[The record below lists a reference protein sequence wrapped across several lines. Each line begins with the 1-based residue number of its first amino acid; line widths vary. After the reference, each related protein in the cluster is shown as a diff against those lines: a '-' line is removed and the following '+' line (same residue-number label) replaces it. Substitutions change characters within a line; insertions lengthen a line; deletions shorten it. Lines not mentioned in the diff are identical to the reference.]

1 MTILNLTPERTVE
14 LHRVLTALSSAHA
27 HGHLTVR
34 GEYIAMSLEMSSADV
49 GALLSSAAIEEW
61 VYLQLDGV
69 SWRLMDG
76 VVTGVVALPDCDMCK
91 YVHDKTGVQ
100 AIADAKT
107 DGGRWGYVCAEH
119 FVTEHCSLGLGRG
132 QFLRVEA

>member
-1 MTILNLTPERTVE
+1 MTILNLTTERTVE

-49 GALLSSAAIEEW
+49 GALLSSAAIEAW
-61 VYLQLDGV
+61 AYLQLDGV

-76 VVTGVVALPDCDMCK
+76 VVTQVAMIPDCDICRMIEG
-91 YVHDKTGVQ
+91 TSIP
-100 AIADAKT
+100 AIADART

-119 FVTEHCSLGLGRG
+119 FVTESCTLGLGRG
-132 QFLRVEA
+132 QLLRVDEV